1 MSCYS
6 GILYRTLSIRLLP
19 VCTAASRSSTTMLPS
34 HLLLA
39 LLLLTSL
46 TTLPAPADG
55 TFGVFSGGAL
65 GSLLIPAALIGMPF
79 GPLALGIGAVGL
91 KIALFSRIISFFA
104 GLVRNRGPQ
113 RGISVRKEFLHI
125 PAKDLQRVHQAPTVV
140 LPPVPRTLEH
150 AFSLPS
156 HQPYGVAGG
165 GLRAAF
171 ARGPASPFQVPV
183 PQPFVFSGPTNFVPS
198 APSLHFV
205 VPPRLAAV
213 RPEPTQG
220 VSPDKL
226 LHGAQPPT
234 GGTFDQILRIAQSP
248 AVSTIVSNNPDL
260 VVKFIQGIAGSK
272 PLQTPIGTAHS
283 NAGLTGS
290 KVGGGDIEAL
300 LNFVR
305 QDPNLVRNIVRADPG
320 FVPSLVDNLLG
331 ISGQVKEPTPAPP
344 ANFSG
349 FDFKQPINDTV
360 EGSPDVPANVPIDG
374 KQAEAPV
381 LPSAAPKTAANP
393 PASSPGVY
401 SIHRYPQT
409 AYPIPYY
416 GLSPHAPFGYPGL
429 PQQPVVYPRFPWS
442 TMTPQQLSNLLKLA
456 AYPSRASVKK
466 HGTTARPDKQQPAV
480 QESMSV
486 RKDKP
491 KALPPTVLSTKEP
504 EKATIEAYGSVR
516 KDTPKASY
524 KTDATTQRPAVPE
537 SYGLLRKDK
546 PKTTSSSV
554 ATTKRPK
561 QRVAQAYTPVPK
573 AKPETSN
580 QKVQPVQPAVPAY
593 GSTKA
598 KPKPSYQS
606 EVVTEVPTVQQ
617 YGAPKSDKPKASPV
631 TSTGPVEPADK
642 GAAVAAE
649 KPVIE
654 QDLPV
659 AKGTKDDV
667 YASANQGQG
676 SSPAADG
683 IDRPAVKE
691 MAPPPAV
698 RPVYVPATG
707 KFRFDK
713 GRKGGPEENVAGFPA
728 SLFDPT
734 AFGDQDTKDS
744 QSTGPAQAR
753 VRRHSPDTTTA
764 PSEFTRTYGGRKCV
778 FKMICFIGANDHTY
792 GRYGERASVFIRYV
806 DSLISSSDVAADYS
820 RAYEVG
826 RTHGGEGC
834 RIKYNSCPMTVVDL
848 VSLSA
853 NFG

>member
-1 MSCYS
+1 
-6 GILYRTLSIRLLP
+6 
-19 VCTAASRSSTTMLPS
+19 MLPS

-55 TFGVFSGGAL
+55 TFGVFGGGSL
-65 GSLLIPAALIGMPF
+65 GSLVLPAALIGLPF
-79 GPLALGIGAVGL
+79 GPLALGIGAVGI
-91 KIALFSRIISFFA
+91 KIALFSRIIAFLA
-104 GLVRNRGPQ
+104 GLVRNRGPR

-125 PAKDLQRVHQAPTVV
+125 PARDLQRVHQAPVV

-156 HQPYGVAGG
+156 HQPYGDAAGR
-165 GLRAAF
+165 LQAAF
-171 ARGPASPFQVPV
+171 ARGPASPFQAPV
-183 PQPFVFSGPTNFVPS
+183 PQSFVFSGPPNFVP
-198 APSLHFV
+198 PPPPLHFV

-360 EGSPDVPANVPIDG
+360 AGSPDVPANVPVDG

-381 LPSAAPKTAANP
+381 LPSAAPKTAAIP

-401 SIHRYPQT
+401 SIQRYPQ
-409 AYPIPYY
+409 AVYPVPNY
-416 GLSPHAPFGYPGL
+416 GQSPHAPFGYPVVFGL
-429 PQQPVVYPRFPWS
+429 PQLPVVYPRFPWS
-442 TMTPQQLSNLLKLA
+442 TMTPQQLSHALKLA

-466 HGTTARPDKQQPAV
+466 HGTTARPDKQQPTV
-480 QESMSV
+480 QESGSV

-491 KALPPTVLSTKEP
+491 KALPPTVVSTKKP
-504 EKATIEAYGSVR
+504 EKSTIEAYGSVR
-516 KDTPKASY
+516 KGTPKASY
-524 KTDATTQRPAVPE
+524 KTDTTTQRPAVLE
-537 SYGLLRKDK
+537 SYGLIRKDK
-546 PKTTSSSV
+546 PKMTSSSP
-554 ATTKRPK
+554 ATTQRPK
-561 QRVAQAYTPVPK
+561 QPVAQAYAPVRK

-580 QKVQPVQPAVPAY
+580 QKVQPVQPAIPAY

-606 EVVTEVPTVQQ
+606 EVVTEVPTIQQ
-617 YGAPKSDKPKASPV
+617 YGAPRSDKPKAPHV

-642 GAAVAAE
+642 GAAVVAE

-659 AKGTKDDV
+659 AKETKGDV
-667 YASANQGQG
+667 YTTANQGQG
-676 SSPAADG
+676 SSPTADG

-713 GRKGGPEENVAGFPA
+713 GRKGGPEENAAGFPA

-744 QSTGPAQAR
+744 QSTGPAKAR
-753 VRRHSPDTTTA
+753 VRRDSPDTTTA
-764 PSEFTRTYGGRKCV
+764 PSDFSRTYGGRKCV

-806 DSLISSSDVAADYS
+806 DSLMSSSDVAADYS